1 MRIVDHQASKSFL
14 EKRRR
19 RFNEPGQP
27 CELTFSC
34 SQEMDDDVLT
44 ELARG

>member
-1 MRIVDHQASKSFL
+1 MRIVDPQTGKSYL

-27 CELTFSC
+27 RALTFSC
-34 SQEMDDDVLT
+34 FQEMDDDVLT